1 MKITKSNILITICN
15 LIFLLRSPLWSSG
28 GGQDI
33 KRLIIPV
40 QNEDTRGSAWPCG
53 FVQTLILKHQWDR
66 LRPEITESLARPADA
81 PPMVQDSTLSPS
93 GRFMLHYDRTGGHA
107 VPAEDISGNGIP
119 DYIDS
124 AGVILDYVW
133 EIEVDSLGFDPP
145 LNIQG
150 QPVTLYHVYF
160 QDLFGFYGNAY
171 SDLEIP
177 GNSEAHRYTSYI
189 VLENDYTEG
198 DFYVKGLDALK
209 VTAAHEFNHAIQLSC
224 GVWWEDAIPVDVYL
238 MEMTATWV
246 EDVVYEGIDRY
257 IDYLP
262 DLFYAF
268 SNTTFTQAE
277 DLYPYGNSL
286 FLHMLEKIYG
296 AMIVSEIWGSIK
308 TQIGIL
314 AIQEVLSEYGTS
326 LSTQLHQYGI
336 WLYFTGDRN
345 DSVHYFP
352 EGQSYPQLRIA
363 QEDRH
368 YYLNGLE
375 LPLSVNSLACR
386 YLQISVLENRDYT
399 SRTLSTASNL
409 RISHISDGQ
418 VMGPMSPGQQMSIY
432 FDKNDPVRVLITN
445 PNTQVVEAEYRLS
458 TESVDTPVSV
468 SVYPNPINLNNHDLL
483 TIDNVPEGGHVYI
496 YTTDGNAITTISILP
511 NATNGFWDLTTDSGE
526 QISSGIYLYLVK
538 GGDTEKVGKIMVIR

>member
-1 MKITKSNILITICN
+1 MKITKSNIFITICN
-15 LIFLLRSPLWSSG
+15 IILILRNPLWSSG
-28 GGQDI
+28 VVQDI
-33 KRLIIPV
+33 KHLLIPV

-53 FVQTLILKHQWDR
+53 FVQTLILKHQWER
-66 LRPEITESLARPADA
+66 LSPEITESMLKPAEA
-81 PPMVQDSTLSPS
+81 PPVLQDSTFSPS

-133 EIEVDSLGFDPP
+133 EIEIDSLGFNPP

-177 GNSEAHRYTSYI
+177 GDSEARRYTSYI
-189 VLENDYTEG
+189 VLENDYAEG
-198 DFYVKGLDALK
+198 DFYINGLDALK

-224 GVWWEDAIPVDVYL
+224 GVWWENEIPVDVYL

-246 EDVVYEGIDRY
+246 EDVVYDDIDRY
-257 IDYLP
+257 IEFLP
-262 DLFYAF
+262 DFFYAF
-268 SNTTFTQAE
+268 SNTPFTEAE

-296 AMIVSEIWGSIK
+296 SMIVSEIWEDIK
-308 TQIGIL
+308 IQVGLL
-314 AIQEVLSEYGTS
+314 AIQEVLSEHGTS

-345 DSVHYFP
+345 DGVHYFS
-352 EGQSYPQLRIA
+352 EGQLYPQMRIT

-368 YYLNGLE
+368 YYLNGLD
-375 LPLSVNSLACR
+375 LPLSLSPLACR
-386 YLQISVLENRDYT
+386 FLQISVLESKDYT
-399 SRTLSTASNL
+399 NRTLSIASNL
-409 RISHISDGQ
+409 RISHIADDQ
-418 VMGPMSPGQQMSIY
+418 VMGPMTPGQQVTLY

-445 PNTQVVEAEYRLS
+445 PNTQVVEAEYRLF
-458 TESVDTPVSV
+458 TESVEAPASV
-468 SVYPNPINLNNHDLL
+468 SVYPNPINLNDDDLL
-483 TIDNVPEGGHVYI
+483 TIDNVPEGGQVYVF
-496 YTTDGNAITTISILP
+496 TADGNAITTISIPP
-511 NATNGFWDLTTDSGE
+511 NATNTFWDLTTDSGE

-538 GGDTEKVGKIMVIR
+538 GGETEKMGKIMVIR